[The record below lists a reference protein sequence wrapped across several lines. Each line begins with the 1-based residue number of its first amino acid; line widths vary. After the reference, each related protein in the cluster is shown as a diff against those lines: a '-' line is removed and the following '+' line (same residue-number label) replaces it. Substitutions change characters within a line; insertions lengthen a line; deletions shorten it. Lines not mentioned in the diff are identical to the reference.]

1 MPQGSVMNGAGAV
14 RTGEDSVA
22 AFLLKQEA
30 IEYLRHLARLLDEFQ
45 MGRFVEEF
53 IDGGHYRLIPRDNYE
68 AGHPVCL
75 IDDSKKRLRYRQK
88 IIEKHWHYEKFQ
100 ERRILSPV
108 SVDVEGDRK
117 ANVFTNFVIF
127 QTDLHGKS
135 HLHLCGTLEDELR
148 RVDGRW
154 RINTRKAVLD
164 SYLPDFAI
172 VLPP

>member
-1 MPQGSVMNGAGAV
+1 MNSAV
-14 RTGEDSVA
+14 VQTEEDRLTT
-22 AFLLKQEA
+22 FLLKQEA
-30 IEYLRHLARLLDEFQ
+30 IEYIRHLARLLDDFQ
-45 MGRFVEEF
+45 IGKFVEEF
-53 IDGGHYRLIPRDNYE
+53 VDGGHYRLIPRDNYE

-108 SVDVEGDRK
+108 SVDIDGDRT
-117 ANVFTNFVIF
+117 ANVSTNFAIF
-127 QTDLHGKS
+127 QTDIQGQS
-135 HLHLCGTLEDELR
+135 RLHLCGTFEDELKR
-148 RVDGRW
+148 IEGRW

-164 SYLPDFAI
+164 SFLPDFAI

>member
-1 MPQGSVMNGAGAV
+1 MPKVGVKASVP
-14 RTGEDSVA
+14 A
-22 AFLLKQEA
+22 AESAEERLTALLLKQEA
-30 IEYLRHLARLLDEFQ
+30 IEYIRQLARFLDEFQ
-45 MGRFVEEF
+45 VGRFVEEF
-53 IDGGHYRLIPRDNYE
+53 LDGGHYRLIPRDNYE

-108 SVDVEGDRK
+108 SVEVDGGSK
-117 ANVFTNFVIF
+117 ATVLTNFAIF
-127 QTDLHGKS
+127 LTDIHGHS
-135 HLHLCGTLEDELR
+135 RLHLCGTFEDELR
-148 RVDGRW
+148 RVEGRW

>member
-1 MPQGSVMNGAGAV
+1 MASAPVVQ
-14 RTGEDSVA
+14 TGGDRVA
-22 AFLLKQEA
+22 TLLLKQEA
-30 IEYLRHLARLLDEFQ
+30 IEYIRHLARLLDEFQ
-45 MGRFVEEF
+45 IGKFVDEF
-53 IDGGHYRLIPRDNYE
+53 VDDGHYRLIPRDNYE

-108 SVDVEGDRK
+108 SADIEGDRK
-117 ANVFTNFVIF
+117 ANVLTNFAIF
-127 QTDLHGKS
+127 QTDLQGKS
-135 HLHLCGTLEDELR
+135 KLHLCGTFEDELR

-164 SYLPDFAI
+164 TFLPDFAI

>member
-1 MPQGSVMNGAGAV
+1 MKGVSTSQTGA
-14 RTGEDSVA
+14 DPVA
-22 AFLLKQEA
+22 TFLLKQEA
-30 IEYLRHLARLLDEFQ
+30 IEYVRHLARLLDEFQ
-45 MGRFVEEF
+45 IGKFVDEF
-53 IDGGHYRLIPRDNYE
+53 VDGGHYRLIPRDNYE
-68 AGHPVCL
+68 AGLPVCV

-108 SVDVEGDRK
+108 SVAVEGDSR
-117 ANVFTNFVIF
+117 ADVLTNFAIF
-127 QTDLHGKS
+127 RTDIEGQS
-135 HLHLCGTLEDELR
+135 RLHLCGTFEDELR

-154 RINTRKAVLD
+154 RISTRKAVLD